1 VNTNNKPTTLRLLTA
16 LFLLAMPACSFAYDE
31 HSVESTTIEYYEIQT
46 NPDDTQK
53 LSHLKIHSENEYHTD
68 EQDTDFPPPAPAQ
81 DDAGSRYTRSL
92 MVL

>member
-1 VNTNNKPTTLRLLTA
+1 VNTNNRPTTFGLLTA
-16 LFLLAMPACSFAYDE
+16 LVLLAMPAYSLAYDE

-68 EQDTDFPPPAPAQ
+68 EQDTDFTPPAPAQ
-81 DDAGSRYTRSL
+81 GDSGSRYTRSL
-92 MVL
+92 IVL